1 VRPAVEA
8 EKAGIPSVVVTT
20 TGFTTI
26 ARAAAKAEG
35 MTNLRVAEY
44 PGAVGVHAEELVVK
58 NVEDVLFQ
66 RIVDSL
72 TKPPGPSGSSRS
84 ARGRVD
90 SGLRRNDDS
99 GAVLKSAPEGGGE
112 VSDGTAGKQAKAGAF
127 DIVFEGS
134 FEEINDHFRSRE
146 WTDELPIVPPTIEK
160 VEAFLRHTSRAPD
173 ERIAILPQANL
184 QAVPWNIAA
193 NAVMAGCRP
202 ETMPFLIAAVEA
214 LADNT
219 YNLNNIGT
227 TWGVFPF
234 LLVNG
239 PHAARVG
246 IENGGQ
252 LISRGA
258 NPALG
263 RALGLIIRNIAGYK
277 LGRNY
282 MGTFGYPMNFVIAEN
297 EHETPWEPYHVEHG
311 FAKNDTTV
319 TACGS
324 VTWGWPP
331 AIYGT
336 ADQTAAQTALD
347 FLSLELTKKPCLA
360 RLAERGPNGFRNM
373 ITILI
378 APPVAKSLAAAGYS
392 KQKIRDYLF
401 EHARVSYAEL
411 EFVLKYGHSE
421 AFTIPDAVERGIYP
435 EDYLGARDRMLR
447 VLPSPDVINIVV
459 CGDPNRNRVMV
470 LWGGYVN
477 PVTRKVE
484 TLATATQP

>member
-8 EKAGIPSVVVTT
+8 EKLGIPGVVVTT

-35 MTNLRVAEY
+35 MANVRIAEY

-58 NVEDVLFQ
+58 NVEDVLFK
-66 RIVDSL
+66 RIVDTL
-72 TKPPGPSGSSRS
+72 TQS
-84 ARGRVD
+84 A
-90 SGLRRNDDS
+90 
-99 GAVLKSAPEGGGE
+99 GGE
-112 VSDGTAGKQAKAGAF
+112 SAAAAPSVRRAD
-127 DIVFEGS
+127 DIVYEGS
-134 FEEINDHFRSRE
+134 FEDVNDYFRSRE

-160 VEAFLRHTSRAPD
+160 VEAFLKHTKRAPD
-173 ERIAILPQANL
+173 EPIAVLPQGNL

-202 ETMPFLIAAVEA
+202 ETMPLLIAAVEA

-234 LLVNG
+234 LLING
-239 PHAARVG
+239 PAARLMGV
-246 IENGGQ
+246 ENGGQ
-252 LISRGA
+252 LVNKGA

-263 RALGLIIRNIAGYK
+263 RALGLIVRNIAGYK

-297 EHETPWEPYHVEHG
+297 EQETPWEPYHVEHG
-311 FAKNDTTV
+311 FRAEDTTV

-347 FLSLELTKKPCLA
+347 FLSLEITKKPCLA

-373 ITILI
+373 ITIMI

-392 KQKIRDYLF
+392 KQKIREYLF
-401 EHARVSYAEL
+401 EHARVSYNEL
-411 EFVLKYGHSE
+411 EFVQKYGHSE
-421 AFTIPDAVERGIYP
+421 AFTIPDSVERGLYP
-435 EDYLGARDRMLR
+435 EEYLGSRDKMLR
-447 VLPSPDVINIVV
+447 VLPNPDVINIVV

-470 LWGGYVN
+470 LWGGYVS
-477 PVTRKVE
+477 PVTKRAEV
-484 TLATATQP
+484 